1 MEFAYM
7 LDLTHLAGLLDA
19 IILPVIGGVSLLL
32 SKISHGETARHW
44 EKQFLLTLVVITIV
58 TLRTVAHGDVTW
70 LIHTL
75 TLAGMIVGSLMVPNR
90 DATIAM

>member
-1 MEFAYM
+1 M
-7 LDLTHLAGLLDA
+7 LDLTHIAGMLDA
-19 IILPVIGGVSLLL
+19 IILPIIGGGSLLL
-32 SKISHGETARHW
+32 SKISRGEAARHW
-44 EKQFLLTLVVITIV
+44 ERQFLLTLVVITVV

-75 TLAGMIVGSLMVPNR
+75 TLAGMIVGSLLVPKS